1 MKTQG
6 HVEGNSV
13 AMVKLWQIK
22 LKKLLPDI
30 RKLEDRVPSEPP
42 NLETAESEFA
52 IGLLFNEP
60 VDFDKLAATVE

>member
-1 MKTQG
+1 MKAQG
-6 HVEGNSV
+6 QVEGKSV

-42 NLETAESEFA
+42 NLEIAESAFA